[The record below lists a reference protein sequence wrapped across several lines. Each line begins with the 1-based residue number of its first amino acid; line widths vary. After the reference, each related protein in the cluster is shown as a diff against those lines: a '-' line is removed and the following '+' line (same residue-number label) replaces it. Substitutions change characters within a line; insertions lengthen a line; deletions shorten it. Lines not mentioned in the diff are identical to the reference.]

1 MCTPTLCTEQ
11 RQCTCVYAQF
21 HLLELVTSHAV
32 EAGSAHIHMCIVCVT
47 VWLCDTTQEYLFPRE
62 AAWHRHTPF
71 DPARL
76 LRAAPFILS
85 PLSFHSL
92 VYNWAI
98 CAKPDS
104 CTFSSYIVQ
113 KIPHTLT
120 LLLYTCVIWVLG
132 LCHYVFLCHLSFVFV
147 KILLYVSK
155 SPLASTIHHS
165 WMKKATLKISQLKT
179 FPINWDVEMLRW
191 MRRGTKRRIL
201 KGNQGGERLWGWRT
215 V

>member
-1 MCTPTLCTEQ
+1 M
-11 RQCTCVYAQF
+11 
-21 HLLELVTSHAV
+21 
-32 EAGSAHIHMCIVCVT
+32 HMCMCALPPSWTFDNTSRRSWKCTYTHVHCLCDCVT
-47 VWLCDTTQEYLFPRE
+47 VWHNAGVSFPSWGCLTQAHALWPCSAASSCSFYTFP
-62 AAWHRHTPF
+62 AVF
-71 DPARL
+71 
-76 LRAAPFILS
+76 
-85 PLSFHSL
+85 SL
-92 VYNWAI
+92 TRVYNWAI

-179 FPINWDVEMLRW
+179 FPIDWDVEM
-191 MRRGTKRRIL
+191 
-201 KGNQGGERLWGWRT
+201 NAERDKETHIEG
-215 V
+215 